1 MAPDSAFARR
11 FLPCPVIKPWPPR
24 ADNGQMEDSKPPIQ
38 PGVAG
43 IVPHL
48 GLARLQIDGAA
59 EMQSFCRGVGRN
71 RVAILVERAVPL
83 GAGVRF
89 GVDLE
94 EGEMAG
100 TGTVERLH
108 NHVTVDG
115 SDEVW
120 AVIDVKQLEPGGAR
134 RLLRVLFRERYGD
147 YVEHH
152 GDRIPRPVA
161 SAATGPVPKQTPAR
175 PSLRDASKGGGN
187 APVDGKPKRPRVGRY
202 GIDEEGP
209 RTRLRGG

>member
-1 MAPDSAFARR
+1 
-11 FLPCPVIKPWPPR
+11 
-24 ADNGQMEDSKPPIQ
+24 MEDSKPPVQ

-48 GLARLQIDGAA
+48 GLARLQVDGAA
-59 EMQSFCRGVGRN
+59 QVQSFSRGVGRN
-71 RVAILVERAVPL
+71 RVAILVDAAVPL
-83 GAGVRF
+83 GASVRF
-89 GVDLE
+89 GVDVE
-94 EGEMAG
+94 DGEMAG

-108 NHVTVDG
+108 NHVTLDG

-147 YVEHH
+147 YVEVH
-152 GDRIPRPVA
+152 GDRIPRPVN
-161 SAATGPVPKQTPAR
+161 SAATGPIPKAGR
-175 PSLRDASKGGGN
+175 PSLRDAGGGSGK

-202 GIDEEGP
+202 GVNEEGP
-209 RTRLRGG
+209 RTRTRGG